1 LDDRAA
7 TVLKCAGAETK
18 NALPSRY
25 ESIRPLSHQTLIG
38 DWYFES
44 NRNSRKTAPTIRLL
58 GESRVM
64 MGLRARVTRYA
75 ETEETVLIS
84 GETGTGK
91 ELIARLLH
99 DLSPRRKA
107 PFVAVNC
114 AAIPGPLAESEL
126 FGSTRGAYTG
136 AVQCRSGLLSRA
148 SGGTLLLDEFGELA
162 PEVQSKLLRTLELGT
177 YRPVGANRE
186 EHADV
191 RIVAATNRDLE
202 KSVLQG
208 EFRADLYYR
217 INVLQ
222 IVAPPLRK
230 HRGDIP
236 QIAGEI
242 LGDLLPEGCK
252 VRVTESVMAELLRA
266 PWPGNVRELKNVLR
280 RSLVM
285 SGGGGVI
292 ENLESDPHS
301 RERNL
306 LATRVQCATSGR
318 LIGALTRNKGHLEA
332 VAQEL
337 DVSVRTVQRRMKA
350 SGLRLRD
357 FRSI

>member
-1 LDDRAA
+1 LDDQLVPAFIN
-7 TVLKCAGAETK
+7 AEVEAKKT
-18 NALPSRY
+18 LPSRF
-25 ESIRPLSHQTLIG
+25 ESIQPLGRRTLIG
-38 DWYFES
+38 DWHFES
-44 NRNSRKTAPTIRLL
+44 NCNFQSTAPINRLV
-58 GESRVM
+58 GESRAM
-64 MGLRARVTRYA
+64 MSLRARVIRYA
-75 ETEETVLIS
+75 ETEETVLIF

-99 DLSPRRKA
+99 DLSPRRKS

-114 AAIPGPLAESEL
+114 AAIPGALAESEL

-148 SGGTLLLDEFGELA
+148 NGGTLFLDEFGELA
-162 PEVQSKLLRTLELGT
+162 AEVQSKLLRALELGA
-177 YRPVGANRE
+177 YRPVGSNRE
-186 EHADV
+186 ERADA
-191 RIVAATNRDLE
+191 RIIAATNRDLE
-202 KSVLQG
+202 TSVHRG

-242 LGDLLPEGCK
+242 LGELLPAGSK
-252 VRVTESVMAELLRA
+252 IRVTESVMAELLHA
-266 PWPGNVRELKNVLR
+266 PWSGNVRELKNVLR

-285 SGGGGVI
+285 SSGGVI
-292 ENLESDPHS
+292 DRLECDLHS
-301 RERNL
+301 REQNL
-306 LATRVQCATSGR
+306 AAARSQCALVGR
-318 LIGALTRNKGHLEA
+318 LIDVLTRNKGHLEA
-332 VAQEL
+332 VAHEL
-337 DVSVRTVQRRMKA
+337 NVSVRTVQRRIKE

-357 FRSI
+357 FRDI

>member
-1 LDDRAA
+1 
-7 TVLKCAGAETK
+7 
-18 NALPSRY
+18 
-25 ESIRPLSHQTLIG
+25 
-38 DWYFES
+38 
-44 NRNSRKTAPTIRLL
+44 
-58 GESRVM
+58 M
-64 MGLRARVTRYA
+64 MDLRARTKRYA
-75 ETEETVLIS
+75 ETEETVLIA

-91 ELIARLLH
+91 ELIARILH

-114 AAIPGPLAESEL
+114 AAIPGSLAESEL

-148 SGGTLLLDEFGELA
+148 NGGTLLLDEFGDLA
-162 PEVQSKLLRTLELGT
+162 PEVQSKLLRALELGT

-186 EHADV
+186 QRADV

-202 KSVLQG
+202 RSVHRG

-222 IVAPPLRK
+222 VVAPPLRK

-236 QIAGEI
+236 QIVGEI
-242 LGDLLPEGCK
+242 LGELLPESCK
-252 VRVTESVMAELLRA
+252 VRITEPVMTELLRA

-285 SGGGGVI
+285 STGGVI
-292 ENLESDPHS
+292 ERLESGPHPCG
-301 RERNL
+301 RNL
-306 LATRVQCATSGR
+306 ATVRSQCEPTGR
-318 LIGALTRNKGHLEA
+318 LIDALVHNKGRLEA
-332 VAQEL
+332 VAYEL
-337 DVSVRTVQRRMKA
+337 DVSVRTVQRRMKE

>member
-1 LDDRAA
+1 MQ
-7 TVLKCAGAETK
+7 
-18 NALPSRY
+18 SRNW
-25 ESIRPLSHQTLIG
+25 H
-38 DWYFES
+38 FES
-44 NRNSRKTAPTIRLL
+44 ACNFRKVAPISRIV
-58 GESRVM
+58 GESRAM
-64 MGLRARVTRYA
+64 MELRARITRYA
-75 ETEETVLIS
+75 RTEATVLIS

-148 SGGTLLLDEFGELA
+148 NGGTLLLDEFGELA
-162 PEVQSKLLRTLELGT
+162 PEVQSKLLRALELGA

-186 EHADV
+186 ERADV

-202 KSVLQG
+202 RSVLRG

-222 IVAPPLRK
+222 IAAPPLRE

-236 QIAGEI
+236 QIVGAI
-242 LGDLLPEGCK
+242 LGELLPEGCK
-252 VRVTESVMAELLRA
+252 LRITEPVMTELLNA
-266 PWPGNVRELKNVLR
+266 QWPGNVRELKNALR
-280 RSLVM
+280 RALVM
-285 SGGGGVI
+285 SSGGVI
-292 ENLESDPHS
+292 KSLESSPHPCGQ
-301 RERNL
+301 NL
-306 LATRVQCATSGR
+306 AAVRSQCEPAGR
-318 LIGALTRNKGHLEA
+318 LIDALVRNNGHLAA
-332 VAQEL
+332 VAYEL
-337 DVSVRTVQRRMKA
+337 DVSVRTVQRRMKE

>member
-1 LDDRAA
+1 MDKKGIAQSN
-7 TVLKCAGAETK
+7 AG
-18 NALPSRY
+18 P
-25 ESIRPLSHQTLIG
+25 IRPPSSDTVIG

-44 NRNSRKTAPTIRLL
+44 DCNSRKKAPINRLV
-58 GESRVM
+58 GESRAM
-64 MGLRARVTRYA
+64 MSLRAQITRYA

-91 ELIARLLH
+91 ELIAGLLH
-99 DLSPRRKA
+99 YLSPRRKS
-107 PFVAVNC
+107 PFIAINC
-114 AAIPGPLAESEL
+114 AAIPGPLAESEF

-136 AVQCRSGLLSRA
+136 AVKSRSGLLSRA
-148 SGGTLLLDEFGELA
+148 DGGTLFLDEFGELA
-162 PEVQSKLLRTLELGT
+162 PEVQSKLLRALDLGA

-186 EHADV
+186 ERADV
-191 RIVAATNRDLE
+191 RIIAATNRDLE
-202 KSVLQG
+202 RSVLRG

-242 LGDLLPEGCK
+242 LGALLSEGSK
-252 VRVTESVMAELLRA
+252 VRVTESVMAELLHA
-266 PWPGNVRELKNVLR
+266 SWPGNVRELKNVLH

-285 SGGGGVI
+285 SGGRGVI
-292 ENLESDPHS
+292 DRLENGPHPCG
-301 RERNL
+301 RNL
-306 LATRVQCATSGR
+306 ATVRKQCEPAGRV
-318 LIGALTRNKGHLEA
+318 IDALVRNKGRLEA
-332 VAQEL
+332 VAYEL
-337 DVSVRTVQRRMKA
+337 DVSVRTVQRRMKE

-357 FRSI
+357 FRGI

>member
-1 LDDRAA
+1 MDDQSDPASRNQGMEAKRSRA
-7 TVLKCAGAETK
+7 
-18 NALPSRY
+18 SRF
-25 ESIRPLSHQTLIG
+25 ESIRPYSRQTLIG
-38 DWYFES
+38 DWHFES
-44 NRNSRKTAPTIRLL
+44 DCDRRRSAPINRLI

-64 MGLRARVTRYA
+64 MSLRAQIMRYA

-91 ELIARLLH
+91 EVIARLLH
-99 DLSPRRKA
+99 DLSPRQNA
-107 PFVAVNC
+107 PFLAVNC

-148 SGGTLLLDEFGELA
+148 NGGTLFLDEFGELA
-162 PEVQSKLLRTLELGT
+162 PEVQSKLLRALELGV
-177 YRPVGANRE
+177 YHALGANRE
-186 EHADV
+186 ERSDV

-202 KSVLQG
+202 TSVHRG

-236 QIAGEI
+236 LIVGEI
-242 LGDLLPEGCK
+242 LSELLPEGST
-252 VRVTESVMAELLRA
+252 VRVTESVMVELLHA
-266 PWPGNVRELKNVLR
+266 PWSGNVRELKNVLR

-285 SGGGGVI
+285 SSGGVI
-292 ENLESDPHS
+292 ERLESGTYPCGGNLEAV
-301 RERNL
+301 RR
-306 LATRVQCATSGR
+306 QCEPAGR
-318 LIGALTRNKGHLEA
+318 LIDALVRNKGRLEA
-332 VAQEL
+332 VAHEL
-337 DVSVRTVQRRMKA
+337 DVSVRTVQRRMRDI
-350 SGLRLRD
+350 GLRLKD

>member
-1 LDDRAA
+1 LDDQVAPAHRN
-7 TVLKCAGAETK
+7 AEAEAR
-18 NALPSRY
+18 NALPSHY
-25 ESIRPLSHQTLIG
+25 ESIRPLSRQTLIG

-44 NRNSRKTAPTIRLL
+44 NCNIRKTAPINRLV

-64 MGLRARVTRYA
+64 MGLRARITRYA

-99 DLSPRRKA
+99 DLSPRRNS
-107 PFVAVNC
+107 PFIAVNC

-126 FGSTRGAYTG
+126 FGNTRGAYTG

-148 SGGTLLLDEFGELA
+148 SGGTLFFDEFGELA
-162 PEVQSKLLRTLELGT
+162 PEIQSKLLRALELGT

-186 EHADV
+186 QHADA
-191 RIVAATNRDLE
+191 RIIAATNRDLE
-202 KSVLQG
+202 RSVLRG

-236 QIAGEI
+236 QIVGEI
-242 LGDLLPEGCK
+242 LGELLLEGSK
-252 VRVTESVMAELLRA
+252 VRVTESVLAELLHA

-285 SGGGGVI
+285 SGRGVI
-292 ENLESDPHS
+292 DRLESDPHS
-301 RERNL
+301 CERNL
-306 LATRVQCATSGR
+306 LAARSQCTTVGR

-332 VAQEL
+332 VAHEL
-337 DVSVRTVQRRMKA
+337 DVSARTVQRRMKE

-357 FRSI
+357 FRSV